1 MIKFLIALLTL
12 LALLTLD
19 MGLRFK
25 SIPNNRKELI
35 YVYGII
41 AEIKIS
47 S

>member
-1 MIKFLIALLTL
+1 MIKFLIASLTL

-25 SIPNNRKELI
+25 GLPNYKKKLI
-35 YVYGII
+35 SGILV
-41 AEIKIS
+41 EIKIS

>member
-1 MIKFLIALLTL
+1 MIKLLIALSTL

-25 SIPNNRKELI
+25 NLPNYKKEWI
-35 YVYGII
+35 SGIVF
-41 AEIKIS
+41 EIKIS

>member
-1 MIKFLIALLTL
+1 MIKFLIALLSL

-25 SIPNNRKELI
+25 SLPNNRKEI
-35 YVYGII
+35 ISGTI

>member
-1 MIKFLIALLTL
+1 MIKFLIGLLTL

-19 MGLRFK
+19 MGLRFTSLPK
-25 SIPNNRKELI
+25 NRKVFI
-35 YVYGII
+35 SAIK

>member
-19 MGLRFK
+19 MGLRFT
-25 SIPNNRKELI
+25 SLPNNRKELI
-35 YVYGII
+35 SGII